1 LDRNNK
7 ELQKRRTD
15 RRIEWAIRAK
25 QTDRGGD
32 PRDPSVNFDLGE
44 NSEFEEILRI
54 VKVRDL
60 GNWGKLWARR

>member
-1 LDRNNK
+1 MAFVAQVSRNSS
-7 ELQKRRTD
+7 
-15 RRIEWAIRAK
+15 A
-25 QTDRGGD
+25 RGGD